1 MSNEPIQ
8 RPLGVAMIG
17 YAFMG
22 KAHSNAW
29 RNVAS
34 YFDVPALEQKVLVGR
49 DAAAVSEAAAKYGWQ
64 ETATDWRSVL
74 DRDDIHIVDIC
85 APGWMH
91 AEIAIAALEAGKHVL
106 LEKPLANT
114 LAEAEAIT
122 AAARAARAKGVQSMV
137 GFNYRRVPALALA
150 KELVSEGR
158 LGAIRQV
165 RAAYLQD
172 WLADEAA
179 PMTWRLKKETAGS
192 GALGDIASHAIDQV
206 LFLLGDQ
213 VTEVSGRLQTFVNQ
227 RPGAAGLED
236 VTVDDA
242 AWATLT
248 LASGAIASVEASRV
262 ATGRKNSLQI
272 EIYGDK
278 GALRFDLENLN
289 ELQFLD
295 ATAPAREQGFRRI
308 VVTEPEH
315 PYLDA
320 WWPQGHIIGWE
331 HTFTHEIRDLLLAI
345 DGGTEP
351 SPSFE
356 DGLEVQRILAAVEE
370 SAAAK
375 SALIQLSTYLKEP
388 DMPRPYTLFTGQW
401 ADLPFEEVARLAS
414 GWGYD
419 GLEIAVSGD
428 HLDAWRWDEPG
439 YVESKLAILNK
450 YNLKVWAISNHLKGQ
465 AVCDDPIDFRHEA
478 IVGAKV
484 WGDGDPEGVRQRA
497 AEEMKHT
504 ARLAKAL
511 GVDTVVGFTGS
522 SIWQYVAMFPPVPEK
537 VIDAGYQDFADRWNP
552 ILDVFDECGVRFA
565 HEVHPSEIAY
575 DYWTTVRTLEAI
587 GHRPAFGLN
596 WDPSHMMWQGID
608 PVSFIWDFKDR
619 IYHVD
624 CKDTKVRQTGRN
636 TVMGSHLAW
645 GDPRRGWDFVSAGR
659 GDVPWEASFRAL
671 TAIGYDGPIS
681 VEWED
686 AGMDRLHGAPE
697 ALAALK
703 KFDFPPSNTSFD
715 AAFKQ

>member
-49 DAAAVSEAAAKYGWQ
+49 DAAAVSEAAGKYGWQ

-74 DRDDIHIVDIC
+74 DRDDVHIVDIC

-158 LGAIRQV
+158 LGSVRQV

-172 WLADEAA
+172 WLADESA
-179 PMTWRLKKETAGS
+179 PMTWRLTKETAGS

-206 LFLLGDQ
+206 LFLLGGQ
-213 VTEVSGRLQTFVNQ
+213 VTEVSGRLQTFVDQ
-227 RPGAAGLED
+227 RPGAEGLED

-375 SALIQLSTYLKEP
+375 SALIQLSTSE
-388 DMPRPYTLFTGQW
+388 
-401 ADLPFEEVARLAS
+401 
-414 GWGYD
+414 
-419 GLEIAVSGD
+419 
-428 HLDAWRWDEPG
+428 
-439 YVESKLAILNK
+439 
-450 YNLKVWAISNHLKGQ
+450 
-465 AVCDDPIDFRHEA
+465 
-478 IVGAKV
+478 GA
-484 WGDGDPEGVRQRA
+484 
-497 AEEMKHT
+497 
-504 ARLAKAL
+504 
-511 GVDTVVGFTGS
+511 
-522 SIWQYVAMFPPVPEK
+522 
-537 VIDAGYQDFADRWNP
+537 
-552 ILDVFDECGVRFA
+552 
-565 HEVHPSEIAY
+565 
-575 DYWTTVRTLEAI
+575 
-587 GHRPAFGLN
+587 
-596 WDPSHMMWQGID
+596 
-608 PVSFIWDFKDR
+608 
-619 IYHVD
+619 
-624 CKDTKVRQTGRN
+624 
-636 TVMGSHLAW
+636 
-645 GDPRRGWDFVSAGR
+645 
-659 GDVPWEASFRAL
+659 
-671 TAIGYDGPIS
+671 
-681 VEWED
+681 
-686 AGMDRLHGAPE
+686 
-697 ALAALK
+697 
-703 KFDFPPSNTSFD
+703 
-715 AAFKQ
+715 

>member
-1 MSNEPIQ
+1 MSNQ
-8 RPLGVAMIG
+8 THQGALGVAMIG

-34 YFDVPALEQKVLVGR
+34 YFDVPAFEQKVLVGR
-49 DAAAVSEAAAKYGWQ
+49 DAAAVAEAAAKYGWQ
-64 ETATDWRSVL
+64 ETATDWRTVI

-91 AEIAIAALEAGKHVL
+91 AEIAVAGLEAGKHVL

-122 AAARAARAKGVQSMV
+122 AAAQAARAKGVQSMA

-158 LGAIRQV
+158 LGTVRQV

-172 WLADEAA
+172 WLADETA
-179 PMTWRLKKETAGS
+179 PMTWRLKRETAGS

-206 LFLLGDQ
+206 LFLLGER
-213 VTEVSGRLQTFVNQ
+213 VTEVSGRLQTFVDR
-227 RPGAAGLED
+227 RPGAEGLED

-242 AWATLT
+242 AWATLH

-289 ELQFLD
+289 ELLFLD

-331 HTFTHEIRDLLLAI
+331 HTFTHEVRDLLLAI
-345 DGGTEP
+345 DTGTRP

-375 SALIQLSTYLKEP
+375 CALVQLPTE
-388 DMPRPYTLFTGQW
+388 
-401 ADLPFEEVARLAS
+401 
-414 GWGYD
+414 
-419 GLEIAVSGD
+419 
-428 HLDAWRWDEPG
+428 
-439 YVESKLAILNK
+439 
-450 YNLKVWAISNHLKGQ
+450 
-465 AVCDDPIDFRHEA
+465 
-478 IVGAKV
+478 GA
-484 WGDGDPEGVRQRA
+484 
-497 AEEMKHT
+497 
-504 ARLAKAL
+504 
-511 GVDTVVGFTGS
+511 
-522 SIWQYVAMFPPVPEK
+522 
-537 VIDAGYQDFADRWNP
+537 
-552 ILDVFDECGVRFA
+552 
-565 HEVHPSEIAY
+565 
-575 DYWTTVRTLEAI
+575 
-587 GHRPAFGLN
+587 
-596 WDPSHMMWQGID
+596 
-608 PVSFIWDFKDR
+608 
-619 IYHVD
+619 
-624 CKDTKVRQTGRN
+624 
-636 TVMGSHLAW
+636 
-645 GDPRRGWDFVSAGR
+645 
-659 GDVPWEASFRAL
+659 
-671 TAIGYDGPIS
+671 
-681 VEWED
+681 
-686 AGMDRLHGAPE
+686 
-697 ALAALK
+697 
-703 KFDFPPSNTSFD
+703 
-715 AAFKQ
+715 